1 MLKEVIKLV
10 KPGVFVPTFEAIKIN
25 EKVIVKPEYL
35 SICAADVRYYLGQR
49 PKKVLKKKLP
59 LALIHE
65 AVGRVVYDPL
75 GYIKKGTYCVLLP
88 GGNDVTD
95 EISNYREHAFFRSSS
110 ADGFCQ
116 EVMSMDREE
125 ILLIPD
131 NEDPIPFVFTEL
143 ISVCCHALRRAKS
156 LYEIYRRDNN
166 KINIGVWGDGILG
179 YLMSLVISKDELC
192 GDLTV
197 IGKHEERMSLI
208 SCAQHKY
215 STYDMY
221 DNLSVDIAFECV
233 GGEGAVNAINDA
245 IEHLKPCGILVLM
258 GVSEHGQLINTRR
271 ILEKGITVLGCSR
284 SRKTDFEKAIQI
296 IQNLPYKAALKK
308 VITNKIKVKNQD
320 DLEDSFEQHIKT
332 KNKEIIIF
340 NL

>member
-1 MLKEVIKLV
+1 
-10 KPGVFVPTFEAIKIN
+10 
-25 EKVIVKPEYL
+25 
-35 SICAADVRYYLGQR
+35 
-49 PKKVLKKKLP
+49 
-59 LALIHE
+59 
-65 AVGRVVYDPL
+65 
-75 GYIKKGTYCVLLP
+75 
-88 GGNDVTD
+88 
-95 EISNYREHAFFRSSS
+95 
-110 ADGFCQ
+110 
-116 EVMSMDREE
+116 
-125 ILLIPD
+125 
-131 NEDPIPFVFTEL
+131 
-143 ISVCCHALRRAKS
+143 
-156 LYEIYRRDNN
+156 
-166 KINIGVWGDGILG
+166 
-179 YLMSLVISKDELC
+179 
-192 GDLTV
+192 
-197 IGKHEERMSLI
+197 
-208 SCAQHKY
+208 
-215 STYDMY
+215 MY

>member
-1 MLKEVIKLV
+1 MLKEVVKLV
-10 KPGVFVPTFEAIKIN
+10 KPGVFVPTFEAIKLN

-75 GYIKKGTYCVLLP
+75 GCIKKGTYCVLLP

-125 ILLIPD
+125 IILIPD

-192 GDLTV
+192 GELTV

-221 DNLSVDIAFECV
+221 NNLSVDIAFECV

-271 ILEKGITVLGCSR
+271 VLEKGLTIIGSSR
-284 SRKTDFEKAIQI
+284 SRKIDFESAFDLI
-296 IQNLPYKAALKK
+296 KK
-308 VITNKIKVKNQD
+308 LTNKGPLQKILGRLELVENIQD
-320 DLEDSFEQHIKT
+320 LINSFEKHIKMQE
-332 KNKEIIIF
+332 KEVIYF
-340 NL
+340 NI